1 MRSVRKSR
9 LTIFC
14 KDMKMNRY
22 IDIGVDTNTQG
33 FKELEFAVFCIENVA
48 KELMVDGTVAYDM
61 LAVQT
66 DILQNYIIP
75 CYDVLHTQGKEYI
88 VNDLID
94 MLKAKG
100 VSL

>member
-1 MRSVRKSR
+1 
-9 LTIFC
+9 
-14 KDMKMNRY
+14 MNRY
-22 IDIGVDTNTQG
+22 IDTGVTTNAQE
-33 FKELEFAVFCIENVA
+33 FKVLEFAVFCIENVA
-48 KELMVDGTVAYDM
+48 KKLEVDGTAAYDM

-66 DILQNYIIP
+66 DILQDYIIP

>member
-1 MRSVRKSR
+1 
-9 LTIFC
+9 
-14 KDMKMNRY
+14 MNRY
-22 IDIGVDTNTQG
+22 IDTGVDTNAQE

-48 KELMVDGTVAYDM
+48 KKLEVDGTVAYDM

-66 DILQNYIIP
+66 DVLQNYIIP

-100 VSL
+100 VSLWGYIMDHM

>member
-1 MRSVRKSR
+1 
-9 LTIFC
+9 
-14 KDMKMNRY
+14 MNRY
-22 IDIGVDTNTQG
+22 IDTGVTTNAQE
-33 FKELEFAVFCIENVA
+33 FKALEFAVFCIENVA
-48 KELMVDGTVAYDM
+48 KKLEVDGTAAYDM

-100 VSL
+100 G

>member
-1 MRSVRKSR
+1 
-9 LTIFC
+9 
-14 KDMKMNRY
+14 MNRY
-22 IDIGVDTNTQG
+22 IDTGVDTNAQE
-33 FKELEFAVFCIENVA
+33 FKALEFAVFCIENVA
-48 KELMVDGTVAYDM
+48 KKLEVDGTVAYDM

-66 DILQNYIIP
+66 DVLQNYIIP

>member
-9 LTIFC
+9 LTIFY
-14 KDMKMNRY
+14 KGMKMNRY
-22 IDIGVDTNTQG
+22 IDTGVDTNAQK

-48 KELMVDGTVAYDM
+48 KELVVDGTVAYDM

-66 DILQNYIIP
+66 DILQNYIMP

-100 VSL
+100 ISL

>member
-1 MRSVRKSR
+1 MRKSR
-9 LTIFC
+9 LTIFY
-14 KDMKMNRY
+14 KDIKMNRY
-22 IDIGVDTNTQG
+22 IDTGVDTNAQE
-33 FKELEFAVFCIENVA
+33 FKALEFAVFCIENVA
-48 KELMVDGTVAYDM
+48 KKLVVDGTAAYDM

-66 DILQNYIIP
+66 DVLQNYIIP

-88 VNDLID
+88 VNDLMD

>member
-1 MRSVRKSR
+1 
-9 LTIFC
+9 
-14 KDMKMNRY
+14 MNRY
-22 IDIGVDTNTQG
+22 IDTGVDTNAQE
-33 FKELEFAVFCIENVA
+33 FKALEFAVFCIENVA
-48 KELMVDGTVAYDM
+48 KELEVDGTAAYDM

>member
-1 MRSVRKSR
+1 MRKSR
-9 LTIFC
+9 LTIFY
-14 KDMKMNRY
+14 KDIKMNRY
-22 IDIGVDTNTQG
+22 IDTGVDTNTQE
-33 FKELEFAVFCIENVA
+33 FKELEFAVFCIENIA
-48 KELMVDGTVAYDM
+48 KELSVDGTMAYDM

-66 DILQNYIIP
+66 DIVQNYIMP

>member
-1 MRSVRKSR
+1 
-9 LTIFC
+9 
-14 KDMKMNRY
+14 MNRY
-22 IDIGVDTNTQG
+22 IDIGVTTNAQE
-33 FKELEFAVFCIENVA
+33 FKALEFAVFCIENVA
-48 KELMVDGTVAYDM
+48 KKLEVDGTAAYDM

>member
-1 MRSVRKSR
+1 
-9 LTIFC
+9 
-14 KDMKMNRY
+14 MNRY
-22 IDIGVDTNTQG
+22 INTGINTNTQE

-48 KELMVDGTVAYDM
+48 KELTIDGTAAYDM
-61 LAVQT
+61 LAVKT

-88 VNDLID
+88 VYDLID
-94 MLKAKG
+94 VLNAKG

>member
-1 MRSVRKSR
+1 
-9 LTIFC
+9 
-14 KDMKMNRY
+14 MNRY
-22 IDIGVDTNTQG
+22 IDTGVTTNAQE
-33 FKELEFAVFCIENVA
+33 FKALEFAVFCIENVA
-48 KELMVDGTVAYDM
+48 KELEVDGTAAYDM

>member
-1 MRSVRKSR
+1 
-9 LTIFC
+9 
-14 KDMKMNRY
+14 MNRY
-22 IDIGVDTNTQG
+22 IDTGVDTNAQE
-33 FKELEFAVFCIENVA
+33 FKVLEFAVFCIENVA
-48 KELMVDGTVAYDM
+48 KKLEVDGTVAYDM

-66 DILQNYIIP
+66 DVLQNYIIP

>member
-9 LTIFC
+9 LTIFY
-14 KDMKMNRY
+14 KDIKMNRY
-22 IDIGVDTNTQG
+22 IDTGVDTNAQE
-33 FKELEFAVFCIENVA
+33 FKALEFAVFCIENVA
-48 KELMVDGTVAYDM
+48 KKLEVDGTAAYDM

>member
-1 MRSVRKSR
+1 
-9 LTIFC
+9 
-14 KDMKMNRY
+14 MNRF
-22 IDIGVDTNTQG
+22 IDTGVDTNAQE
-33 FKELEFAVFCIENVA
+33 FKALEFAVFCIENVA
-48 KELMVDGTVAYDM
+48 KKLEVDGTAAYDM

>member
-1 MRSVRKSR
+1 
-9 LTIFC
+9 
-14 KDMKMNRY
+14 MNRY
-22 IDIGVDTNTQG
+22 IDTGVDTNAQE
-33 FKELEFAVFCIENVA
+33 FKALEFAVFCIENVA
-48 KELMVDGTVAYDM
+48 KKLEVDGTVAYDI

-66 DILQNYIIP
+66 DVLQNYIIP

>member
-1 MRSVRKSR
+1 
-9 LTIFC
+9 
-14 KDMKMNRY
+14 MNRY
-22 IDIGVDTNTQG
+22 IDTGVTTNAQE
-33 FKELEFAVFCIENVA
+33 FKALEVAVFCIENVA
-48 KELMVDGTVAYDM
+48 KELEVDGTAAYDM

-66 DILQNYIIP
+66 DVLQNYIIP

>member
-1 MRSVRKSR
+1 
-9 LTIFC
+9 
-14 KDMKMNRY
+14 MNRY
-22 IDIGVDTNTQG
+22 IDTGVDTNTQE

-48 KELMVDGTVAYDM
+48 KELTVDGTAAYDM

-66 DILQNYIIP
+66 DVLQNYIIP

>member
-1 MRSVRKSR
+1 
-9 LTIFC
+9 
-14 KDMKMNRY
+14 MNRY
-22 IDIGVDTNTQG
+22 IDTGVDTNAQE
-33 FKELEFAVFCIENVA
+33 FKALEFAVFCIENVA
-48 KELMVDGTVAYDM
+48 KKLVVDGTAAYDM

-66 DILQNYIIP
+66 DVLQNYIIP

-88 VNDLID
+88 VNDLMD